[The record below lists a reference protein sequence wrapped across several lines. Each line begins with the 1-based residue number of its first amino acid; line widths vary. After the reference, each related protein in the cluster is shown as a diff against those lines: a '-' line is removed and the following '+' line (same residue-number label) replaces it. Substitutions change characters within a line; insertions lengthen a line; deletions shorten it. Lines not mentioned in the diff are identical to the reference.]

1 MKEEER
7 YKKRK
12 EEGGYKKVKEEEGYI
27 SRGRI

>member
-12 EEGGYKKVKEEEGYI
+12 EEEGYKKVKEEEGYI